1 MANLRT
7 TLGRGISIAVLTLV
21 ILLVIGQVIG
31 QPVLLAFVE
40 TGSMSPTIEAGDG
53 FIAIPDTLSGSTE
66 RGDVVVYQAQ
76 VIEGGGLT
84 THRVVDENS
93 QGYITRGDANTF
105 TDQDDGEP
113 PVKEAQI
120 VAKAVQIRGNV
131 VVIPHLGT
139 AAEGI
144 QSGIAITQRQIASIL
159 GTSSLLGAQGLAY
172 LFFAVTLVWYGV
184 AEWRDRGATDRDRT
198 TSRKTGMN
206 TRLVVGV
213 FAMLLVLGATAAMVG
228 PAGPQEYGIVSA
240 EFDSDKP
247 TVIPQGESSDLTYP
261 VDNAGLLP
269 VVSYLEPA
277 SEGVDVR
284 PHESHVGPRSVSNA
298 TVTLQ
303 APPETGYYRRFV
315 VEHRYLALLPTPVI
329 RGLYA
334 VHPWLPIVAIDAMIG
349 VPFYL
354 LGVRLVG
361 TGRVRSRDRNSRLPL
376 TTRLRRLVDSL
387 Y

>member
-7 TLGRGISIAVLTLV
+7 TLGRGISIAVLTVV

-84 THRVVDENS
+84 THRIVGENS
-93 QGYITRGDANTF
+93 QGYITRGDANAF

-139 AAEGI
+139 AVEGI

-159 GTSSLLGAQGLAY
+159 GTSSVLGVQGLAY
-172 LFFAVTLVWYGV
+172 LFFAVTLVWYAV
-184 AEWRDRGATDRDRT
+184 TEWRGH
-198 TSRKTGMN
+198 TSRHENRGTSRERGTN
-206 TRLVVGV
+206 TRLVVGL
-213 FAMLLVLGATAAMVG
+213 FAALLVLGATAAMVG
-228 PAGPQEYGIVSA
+228 PAGTQEYGVVSA

-247 TVIPQGESSDLTYP
+247 TVIPQGESNDVTYP
-261 VDNAGLLP
+261 VDNGGLLP

-277 SEGVDVR
+277 SEGVDVQPR
-284 PHESHVGPRSVSNA
+284 ESAVGPRSVSNA

-303 APPETGYYRRFV
+303 APPETGYYRQFV

-329 RGLYA
+329 RGLYTI
-334 VHPWLPIVAIDAMIG
+334 HPWLPIIAIDAMIG

-361 TGRVRSRDRNSRLPL
+361 TGRIRNRDRTSRRPL